1 MWMVMIEIMLWLIGS
16 DSVKY
21 GLTGIFQEWNL
32 IKDHNW
38 LKYRL
43 DLLVVNKRLCL
54 CSTMIV
60 CLMKTSISGIVDWRK
75 MSKY

>member
-1 MWMVMIEIMLWLIGS
+1 MWMVMIEIILWLIGS